1 MESIIIPIIVGI
13 LICMMGI
20 ANMKGNLSTL
30 HYYHRQRV
38 KEEDRKPFGRLV
50 GAGTVLIGL
59 SLILYAGL
67 SYMAD
72 LTQNQVYET
81 IGTVC
86 MVVALIVGLGASF
99 YAMMK
104 YNRGIF

>member
-1 MESIIIPIIVGI
+1 MESIIIPVIVGI

-50 GAGTVLIGL
+50 GSGTILIGL

-81 IGTVC
+81 MGTVC
-86 MVVALIVGLGASF
+86 MVVALIVGLGVSF
-99 YAMMK
+99 YAMIK
-104 YNRGIF
+104 YNKGIF